1 MVPAENT
8 IVVNVRPGSKSGKTT
23 ISGKLD
29 ISNLLQGIT
38 SWTVESTTAPTG
50 TYGAT
55 IEATAVDPAAPLPA
69 PMPTLLLTVT
79 PPGSNPTQFS
89 WPINIV
95 R

>member
-8 IVVNVRPGSKSGKTT
+8 IVFNVRPGSKSGKTT
-23 ISGKLD
+23 I
-29 ISNLLQGIT
+29 LQGIT

-55 IEATAVDPAAPLPA
+55 IEATAVDPADPLPA